1 MLFLKQKHYLI
12 KVLGLSTIITLS
24 SLLLP
29 KPLSKEP
36 IVSTRPSVTS
46 SDVDLNHGSSTP
58 SSTPAI
64 TPKPVE
70 TNITLSFAGDCTL
83 GADNNFGYPLS
94 FTDVFDKNEKDFSYF
109 FKGVKSIF
117 ENDDLSIVNL
127 ETTFTNATTKRVK
140 EFNFKGGPSYTNI
153 LLDGDVEVVNLA
165 NNHTYDYSEQGY
177 NDTIDNLNKASIG
190 YYGNNIYLIKE
201 VKGIKIG
208 FAGFTG
214 FNGIKSTEVQISEAM
229 KYFDEKDVDL
239 KIVSFHWGIER
250 DNYFNDTQEALG
262 KYAIDN
268 GADLVIGHHPHVLQ
282 GIEEYKDSYIVY
294 SLGNFVFG
302 GNKNPSDK
310 DSMIFQQT
318 FNFVNDELVDSS
330 INIIPVSISSKTNVN
345 DYQPT
350 ILEGDSKTKVLNRIN
365 KYSKDFTYEK

>member
-1 MLFLKQKHYLI
+1 MKKHILI
-12 KVLGLSTIITLS
+12 KVLGLSAVITVS
-24 SLLLP
+24 SFFIPKQLP
-29 KPLSKEP
+29 KHQTV
-36 IVSTRPSVTS
+36 INNPSIS
-46 SDVDLNHGSSTP
+46 SSNSISSTP
-58 SSTPAI
+58 TTPSE
-64 TPKPVE
+64 TSKPVE

-83 GADNNFGYPLS
+83 GTDNNFGYTNS
-94 FTDVFDKNEKDFSYF
+94 FTDVFDRNNKDYSYF
-109 FKGVKSIF
+109 FKGVKSVF

-127 ETTFTNATTKRVK
+127 ETTFTTSNTKRVK
-140 EFNFKGGPSYTNI
+140 EFNFKGDPSYTNI

-165 NNHTYDYSEQGY
+165 NNHTYDYGNQGY
-177 NDTIDNLNKASIG
+177 NDTVDNLDKASIG

-201 VKGIKIG
+201 VKGVRIG

-214 FNGIKSTEVQISEAM
+214 FNDTKSTEVQISEAL
-229 KYFDEKDVDL
+229 KYFDEKNVDI

-250 DNYFNDTQEALG
+250 DNYFNDKQETLG
-262 KYAIDN
+262 RFAIDQ
-268 GADLVIGHHPHVLQ
+268 GANLVIGHHPHVLQ

-330 INIIPVSISSKTNVN
+330 INIIPVSISSKSNVN

-350 ILEGDSKTKVLNRIN
+350 ILDGESKTKVLGRIN
-365 KYSKDFTYEK
+365 KYSKNFQYNK